1 MTYKVKKE
9 HIHIYKTYVSFKSY
23 LKFFKLTDP
32 FPYSKSVQF
41 FLERNA
47 ITLNEVLRVKT
58 YLKQNLTPITINN

>member
-1 MTYKVKKE
+1 MICKVKKE
-9 HIHIYKTYVSFKSY
+9 HIHIYKAYVSFKSY
-23 LKFFKLTDP
+23 LKFVKLINP
-32 FPYSKSVQF
+32 FPYSKTVQF